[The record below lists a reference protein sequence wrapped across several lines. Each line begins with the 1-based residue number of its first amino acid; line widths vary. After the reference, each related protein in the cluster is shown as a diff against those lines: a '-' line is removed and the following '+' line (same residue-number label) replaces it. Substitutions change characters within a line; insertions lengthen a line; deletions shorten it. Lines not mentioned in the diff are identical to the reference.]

1 MQVIYPY
8 RRIRAD
14 RAIQGLA
21 IAIAVA
27 IGHPA
32 ASLAED
38 AIPLS
43 QTAARPSIDPF
54 HELES
59 KYLFGFTDGSD
70 IGEEGEQSIE
80 FETTTSS
87 QKRGGSYSAIE
98 QEIEYESVPSQ
109 FFGYELS
116 AHGMAHSISDVNGL
130 DNLHGIGFSGLSAEF
145 RFLIIGRGPGAPVG
159 LTFVAEPEW
168 ARIDGTSGAPTT
180 DLSSTFKLVADTELI
195 PNRLFAAANLIYQPD
210 VSKIDGDVNWD
221 RTSSAAISAALAYR
235 VTPKVTL
242 GGELEYDRATD
253 GLVLQTFAGHAVY
266 AGPTL
271 HVQFTSKIM
280 LAAAFSTQ
288 LAGHAAGEHH
298 ALDLTDFERYRGNLK
313 FEIEF

>member
-1 MQVIYPY
+1 MNYPL

-14 RAIQGLA
+14 RAVPWLA
-21 IAIAVA
+21 IAIAAA

-32 ASLAED
+32 ASLAD
-38 AIPLS
+38 GAIALA
-43 QTAARPSIDPF
+43 QTAPEPSIDAF

-59 KYLFGFTDGSD
+59 KYLFGFTQGSD

-87 QKRGGSYSAIE
+87 EKRGGSYNAIE

-116 AHGMAHSISDVNGL
+116 AHGMSHSVNDVDGL
-130 DNLHGIGFSGLSAEF
+130 DNLHGVGFSGLSTEL
-145 RFLIIGRGPGAPVG
+145 RFLIIGRGPGSPFGV
-159 LTFVAEPEW
+159 TFVAEPEW
-168 ARIDGTSGAPTT
+168 ARIDGTSGALTT
-180 DLSSTFKLVADTELI
+180 DLSSTFRLIADTELI

-210 VSKIDGDVNWD
+210 VSKVDGDADWD
-221 RTSSAAISAALAYR
+221 RTSLAAISTALAYR
-235 VTPKVTL
+235 VTPKVAL
-242 GGELEYDRATD
+242 GGELEYDRAYD
-253 GLVLQTFAGHAVY
+253 GLALQTFGGHALY

-271 HVQFTSKIM
+271 QVQFTGQIM

-288 LAGHAAGEHH
+288 VAGQAVGEHY